1 MLSTSS
7 SVNPSPPV
15 LLALSLP
22 SMRRCL
28 FCSIGTPRS
37 GCELPPDIRL
47 TNENQANDYITAMT
61 GYRIHMEYKKQ
72 ELSSWIFTMCLLH
85 HANIF
90 INWLSIVIYSSLAFL
105 FRIFVVVVVVV
116 FVVVVVVDIVVAV
129 VVILEFA
136 TLFISSK
143 RQKKNS
149 DRIISKPSNQNWT
162 LDLKTHSTWIFQV
175 YKSCLFSPEQKLP
188 KSECSHIWK
197 IQVSLKTHV
206 AFVPTFLE
214 YLSANL
220 SQLPITSW
228 ILLFTFL
235 QVSVFFHQSRKPNR
249 HISEMIWANPYYFP
263 YPNSGSQRLKL
274 K

>member
-1 MLSTSS
+1 MWITSWYPPHQWKS
-7 SVNPSPPV
+7 SQWLYHCHDWVQNSYG
-15 LLALSLP
+15 
-22 SMRRCL
+22 
-28 FCSIGTPRS
+28 I
-37 GCELPPDIRL
+37 
-47 TNENQANDYITAMT
+47 Q
-61 GYRIHMEYKKQ
+61 KQ

-116 FVVVVVVDIVVAV
+116 VFVVAVVVVDIVVAV
-129 VVILEFA
+129 VVVLEFA

-162 LDLKTHSTWIFQV
+162 SDLKTHSTWIFQV
-175 YKSCLFSPEQKLP
+175 YKSCRFSPEQKLP

-214 YLSANL
+214 YLSGNL
-220 SQLPITSW
+220 SQLPTTSW

-235 QVSVFFHQSRKPNR
+235 QVSVFFTKAGNQTA
-249 HISEMIWANPYYFP
+249 ISQKWSGQIPTIFP
-263 YPNSGSQRLKL
+263 IQALEVRD
-274 K
+274 